1 MKITKNVRNEALKKK
16 DRLKKQIELI
26 VIKSIVNEIKTSQ
39 SIRLTHY

>member
-1 MKITKNVRNEALKKK
+1 MRLKKK

-39 SIRLTHY
+39 WISLTHY